1 MEKIVIEG
9 QVPLKGKVRCEG
21 AKNAALPIMAATLLC
36 EEPCILSGVPP
47 LRDVMSMSRV
57 LHSLG
62 IDVQMED
69 DTITLRQRG
78 PLGFEPPYDA
88 VRAMRASFLVLG
100 PLLCR
105 LGVAKIPLP
114 GGCDIGQRPVDLHLK
129 GLQAMGASI
138 ELKGGYVEAKAGRL
152 SGAAIYLDFPSVGA
166 TENLMMAAS
175 QAAGE
180 TIIEN
185 AAQEPEVVD
194 LANFLNAVGANVR
207 GAGTSRIRITGRR
220 GFGGGE
226 YSIIPDRLE
235 AATYLLAAI
244 STGGSIRVENV
255 IPEHLTAFLAKI
267 QEAGAHVS
275 TGVRYVTAS
284 MEGRPNPISVK
295 TLPHPGFP
303 TDLQAPIMS
312 FLTTAAGTS
321 MIIEGVFER
330 RFAHVEELN
339 RMGARIRAEGSHAVI
354 EGVDELTGASV
365 EASDLRAGAALVL
378 AGLQAKGI
386 TEVTGICHIERGY
399 YRLVEKLER
408 LGARINLI
416 RDEKDL

>member
-21 AKNAALPIMAATLLC
+21 AKNAALPIMAATMLC

-47 LRDVMSMSRV
+47 LKDVESMSRV
-57 LHSLG
+57 LCSLG
-62 IDVQMED
+62 LDVTMED
-69 DTITLRQRG
+69 GTISVRQRG
-78 PLGFEPPYDA
+78 PLGLEPPYEA

-105 LGVAKIPLP
+105 LGAARIPLP

-138 ELKGGYVEAKAGRL
+138 ELKGGYVEAKARRL
-152 SGAAIYLDFPSVGA
+152 AGATIYLDFPSVGA

-180 TIIEN
+180 TVIEN

-194 LANFLNAVGANVR
+194 LANFLNAIGANIR
-207 GAGTSRIRITGRR
+207 GAGTSRVRITGRR
-220 GFGGGE
+220 GFGGCE
-226 YSIIPDRLE
+226 YTIIPDRLE
-235 AATYLLAAI
+235 AATYLLAGI
-244 STGGSIRVENV
+244 STGGSIRVDNV

-267 QEAGAHVS
+267 QEAGAEVS
-275 TGVRYVTAS
+275 TGLRYVTAS
-284 MEGRPNPISVK
+284 MEGRPNPVNVK
-295 TLPHPGFP
+295 TLPYPGFP
-303 TDLQAPIMS
+303 TDLQAPVMS
-312 FLTTAAGTS
+312 FLTTARGTS

-339 RMGARIRAEGSHAVI
+339 RMGAKIRAEGSHAVV
-354 EGVDELTGASV
+354 EGVEELTGASV
-365 EASDLRAGAALVL
+365 EAPDLRAGAALVL
-378 AGLQAKGI
+378 AGLQARGR
-386 TEVTGICHIERGY
+386 TEVAGVSHIKRGY
-399 YRLVEKLER
+399 YQLVEKLKGV
-408 LGARINLI
+408 GARIELVQSEENP
-416 RDEKDL
+416 